1 MSSTEPQTGVRF
13 RLGSSRGD
21 KASDDA
27 DEAGAGGD
35 ALDSAAEAE
44 PAMTD
49 DVAPPPVADADPAN
63 AGKQPTRLMAD
74 LTRAMQTAALTA
86 RSATMEQFTADA
98 KTQTEVVH
106 ARAAEE
112 TSELRQRAEDDV
124 AAIRDWSKAEM
135 ARIREE
141 TEGRI
146 SGRRSAL
153 DHELEAHA
161 ARVERRLEMLQDRV
175 RAYEGRM
182 DRFFETLMA
191 EENAARI
198 ATMAE
203 QMPEPPSFDPDD
215 DYADDYVDDTPPA
228 PAPVESTAEAT
239 AEATTEADV
248 EARTE
253 ADAQSDGAP
262 TMTNLPDGAD
272 GSSDGLSAWG
282 DPRLAALGMATLELA
297 EAEAAAGGDDEA
309 GEEVPE
315 MDDETLAAR
324 LAGILPPDEPA
335 ATPDSTEPVTTQVKV
350 IGLVSVAAIAGF
362 KRSLGRVEGVSSV
375 GVSSGP
381 DGHFLFAV
389 VHAPTV
395 SLRDAVPTFAGF
407 EARVT
412 GTGEGALEVTAR
424 DPEAGS

>member
-1 MSSTEPQTGVRF
+1 MSSTEPQTGVRL
-13 RLGSSRGD
+13 RLGSSRGE
-21 KASDDA
+21 KASEDADDA
-27 DEAGAGGD
+27 VPSV
-35 ALDSAAEAE
+35 DS
-44 PAMTD
+44 PD
-49 DVAPPPVADADPAN
+49 GAPPQADAAVIADAAAPSADGADPAN
-63 AGKQPTRLMAD
+63 AAKQPTRLMAD

-98 KTQTEVVH
+98 KTHTEALH
-106 ARAAEE
+106 TRAAEE
-112 TSELRQRAEDDV
+112 ASELRQRAEDDV

-135 ARIREE
+135 ARVREE
-141 TEGRI
+141 TEARI
-146 SGRRSAL
+146 GGRRSAL

-161 ARVERRLEMLQDRV
+161 TRVERRLEMLQDRV

-203 QMPEPPSFDPDD
+203 QMPEPPPFDSDD
-215 DYADDYVDDTPPA
+215 EYADEQTPEPA
-228 PAPVESTAEAT
+228 SAEWSAEAEPVVG
-239 AEATTEADV
+239 AEAA
-248 EARTE
+248 
-253 ADAQSDGAP
+253 GAP
-262 TMTNLPDGAD
+262 SGDASAAGAAPTDGLVLPDAGQSAN
-272 GSSDGLSAWG
+272 GLDAWG
-282 DPRLAALGMATLELA
+282 DPRLAALGMSLESA
-297 EAEAAAGGDDEA
+297 EQEAAAGGDDLA

-324 LAGILPPDEPA
+324 LAGILPPDGQA
-335 ATPDSTEPVTTQVKV
+335 AAPESTEPGTTQVKV
-350 IGLVSVAAIAGF
+350 VGLVSVAAIAGF
-362 KRSLGRVEGVSSV
+362 KRSLARLEGVTSV

-381 DGHFLFAV
+381 DGHFLFTV

-395 SLRDAVPTFAGF
+395 SLRDAVSTFAGF

-412 GTGEGALEVTAR
+412 GSGEGALEVTAR